1 MNEENKLARWL
12 DNQMSEEEL
21 RAFQLSP
28 EFETYSKIKEFSAQ
42 LKTPDMNMDATY
54 AAIVAK
60 RNTVKPAARTIRL
73 QPWLG
78 RIAAVLVLALG
89 ITFFLYTTTTTSLV
103 ADAGDRTEFMLPD
116 NSEVVLNAG
125 SEASYKE
132 WNWKNNRQVELDG
145 EAYFKVAKGQTFD
158 VNTSLGKVTVV
169 GTQFN
174 VKNRNDRFE
183 VTCFEGK
190 VKVSYKSGEVM
201 LTPGMS
207 VAYESGKLIA
217 TPSATAAQPGWMARE
232 VSFVKEN
239 GHNVIDELERQY
251 DITIDVKNNV
261 DLSTPYT
268 GTLPLN
274 NLDQAI
280 EIIAPLYHLKA
291 VKTGNKIV
299 LLSE

>member
-1 MNEENKLARWL
+1 
-12 DNQMSEEEL
+12 MSEEEL

-28 EFETYSKIKEFSAQ
+28 EFDTYRKIKEFSAQ
-42 LKTPDMNMDATY
+42 LKTPDMNMDAIY

-60 RNTVKPAARTIRL
+60 RNAVKPVAKTIRL

-89 ITFFLYTTTTTSLV
+89 ITFFLYTTTTTSLT
-103 ADAGDRTEFMLPD
+103 ADAGDRKEFMLPD

-158 VNTSLGKVTVV
+158 VNTALGKVTVV

-174 VKNRNDRFE
+174 VKTHDNRFE

-190 VKVSYKSGEVM
+190 VKVTYNSEEIM

-207 VAYESGKLIA
+207 VVYEAGETVG
-217 TPSATAAQPGWMARE
+217 TPQITAAQPAWITHEATFYNDSLE
-232 VSFVKEN
+232 DVVAE
-239 GHNVIDELERQY
+239 IERQY
-251 DITIDVKNNV
+251 NV
-261 DLSTPYT
+261 
-268 GTLPLN
+268 
-274 NLDQAI
+274 AI
-280 EIIAPLYHLKA
+280 EVKGNIDPSNEFVGTVPMRDLDETLDIITAPFQLKA